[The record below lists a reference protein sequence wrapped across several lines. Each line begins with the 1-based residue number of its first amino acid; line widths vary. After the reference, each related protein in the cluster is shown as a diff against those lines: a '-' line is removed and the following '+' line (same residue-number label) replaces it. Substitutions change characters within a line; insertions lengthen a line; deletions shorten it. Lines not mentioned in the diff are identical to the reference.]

1 MQKLYRGLNSV
12 TQQVSSD
19 KTYLVV
25 GASGTIGAAV
35 ARRLAAKGIAIGL
48 HYCHNQTAVEG
59 LQAELERHGTHCVC
73 IQSHLDSDEACSQL
87 LEHTYI
93 ELGVFNGMALCAGR
107 VPWRAWQDISAND
120 WQRVMFEH
128 CVAPFALTR
137 LAVHGMMERGEGCIV
152 YLSSIAA
159 KYGGSP
165 RSIHYAAA
173 KGALETAMLGLS
185 RDVAKTGV
193 RINGVRSGF
202 VHSPQQEAGRSPQE
216 IAERIKKIPMGRP
229 GKAEEVAAAI
239 AFLLS
244 AEAGFVTGEIITVAG
259 GD

>member
-1 MQKLYRGLNSV
+1 MYRDLNAMMSELSHSE
-12 TQQVSSD
+12 TF
-19 KTYLVV
+19 LVV

-35 ARRLAAKGIAIGL
+35 ARKLATKGATIGL
-48 HYCHNQTAVEG
+48 HYCHNRAAVER
-59 LQAELERHGTHCVC
+59 LHANLESHGARCIC
-73 IQSHLDSDEACSQL
+73 IQSHLDSEKACAQL
-87 LEHTYI
+87 LEQVDL
-93 ELGVFNGMALCAGR
+93 ELGVPNGIALCAGR
-107 VPWRAWQDISAND
+107 VPWRPWRDISGDD
-120 WQRVMFEH
+120 WQSVMVEH
-128 CVAPFALTR
+128 CVVPFTLTK
-137 LAVHGMMERGEGCIV
+137 LAIPQMQERGEGSIV

-165 RSIHYAAA
+165 RSLHYAAA
-173 KGALETAMLGLS
+173 KGALETAMHGLS
-185 RDVAKTGV
+185 RDVANTGI

-216 IAERIKKIPMGRP
+216 TAERIKKIPMGRP

-244 AEAGFVTGEIITVAG
+244 AEATFVTSETITVAG